1 MGKHLNGKKFNAGLP
16 QGPILEP
23 LFPNLHK
30 LFVWWNLIFGE
41 SHHSSQLFHIRMI
54 RHNNWTM
61 ISIKLVKG
69 LIHGKC
75 VLTQIPQNNSNKWFF
90 KGFVQMKII
99 LSVTQT
105 TVQKHIGLYLDQK
118 LNCNT
123 HVKGK
128 LSKVYKGIAFL
139 RNLSNKLPVL
149 AQLLL
154 QHIRRS

>member
-61 ISIKLVKG
+61 ISIKLVIG

-75 VLTQIPQNNSNKWFF
+75 VLTQIPQKNRNKWFF

-99 LSVTQT
+99 LSNILIIYQSPRLPF
-105 TVQKHIGLYLDQK
+105 KNISGCILIK
-118 LNCNT
+118 N
-123 HVKGK
+123 
-128 LSKVYKGIAFL
+128 SIAIL
-139 RNLSNKLPVL
+139 M
-149 AQLLL
+149 
-154 QHIRRS
+154 